1 MAGSFNHAGSF
12 NLLASLNL
20 LLDSRIIL
28 TSFRFWLQFWCLS
41 PGLVSGFDSGFW
53 LQFWSLGLAPAL
65 VSFSRSGFWFRLWFL
80 APVLRR
86 CEVLYI
92 WNIHPPLGTRPRA
105 HDPHV
110 TVLSPFRFKEI
121 PPLRY
126 RLLNFKQR
134 VIDRER
140 HGGWIAKLDL
150 GRRLA
155 ALVTREF
162 HRLEAQGRYQQ
173 DGCL

>member
-1 MAGSFNHAGSF
+1 MFLILWYGLPLG
-12 NLLASLNL
+12 
-20 LLDSRIIL
+20 DSEELRAN
-28 TSFRFWLQFWCLS
+28 
-41 PGLVSGFDSGFW
+41 SG
-53 LQFWSLGLAPAL
+53 AANA
-65 VSFSRSGFWFRLWFL
+65 V
-80 APVLRR
+80 VRR
-86 CEVLYI
+86 GDIQYDRVVLYI
-92 WNIHPPLGTRPRA
+92 WNIHPPLGTRPRP

-140 HGGWIAKLDL
+140 HGGGIAKLDL